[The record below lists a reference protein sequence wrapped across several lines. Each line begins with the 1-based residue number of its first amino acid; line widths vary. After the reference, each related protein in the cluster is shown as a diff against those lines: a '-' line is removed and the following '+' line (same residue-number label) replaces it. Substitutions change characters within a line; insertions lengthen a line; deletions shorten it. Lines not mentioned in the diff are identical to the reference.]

1 MAGLADVDEAR
12 RLAQRFVEPLG
23 RRWLHVQS
31 VAACAAEVASRA
43 QLTEDL
49 VAAAWLHDI
58 GYADELHDTGFHPID
73 GARYL
78 RGAGWPE
85 QVVSLVAHHTCA
97 RYEAELRN
105 LSNQLEAFPR
115 PPEAWEDAL
124 AFCDIT
130 NGPAGDR
137 VTAVERMAE
146 IQNRYGPEHLVTR
159 FVDVAKGP
167 ILGAVERVETLL
179 VS

>member
-1 MAGLADVDEAR
+1 MADVDKAR
-12 RLAQRFVEPLG
+12 LLAQHFVEPLG

-31 VAACAAEVASRA
+31 VAACAADVAARA
-43 QLTEDL
+43 RLTEDL

-78 RGAGWPE
+78 RRAGWPE

-97 RYEAELRN
+97 RLEANLRGLN
-105 LSNQLEAFPR
+105 VQLEAFSR
-115 PPEAWEDAL
+115 PEAAYEDAL

-137 VTAVERMAE
+137 VTPVERMAE
-146 IQNRYGPEHLVTR
+146 IQTRYGPEHLVTR

-167 ILGAVERVETLL
+167 IMNAVERVETLL
-179 VS
+179 AAP

>member
-1 MAGLADVDEAR
+1 MADVDEAK
-12 RLAQRFVEPLG
+12 RLAKHFVEPLG

-31 VAACAAEVASRA
+31 VAACAADVAARA
-43 QLTEDL
+43 HLTEDL

-78 RGAGWPE
+78 RRAGWPE
-85 QVVSLVAHHTCA
+85 QIVSLVAHHTCA
-97 RYEAELRN
+97 RLEANLRG
-105 LSNQLEAFPR
+105 LGEQLEAFSR
-115 PPEAWEDAL
+115 PEAAYEDAL

-137 VTAVERMAE
+137 VTPVERMAE
-146 IQNRYGPEHLVTR
+146 IQDRYGPEHLVTR
-159 FVDVAKGP
+159 FVDVARGS
-167 ILGAVERVETLL
+167 ILGAVDRTTARLAVPN
-179 VS
+179 